1 MKLLLIFI
9 AIGIGLS
16 ACSDGGESIPF
27 PDEKEIQR
35 QDAYDDDQYKEQR
48 LLP

>member
-1 MKLLLIFI
+1 MRLLFIFI
-9 AIGIGLS
+9 AIGFGFS
-16 ACSDGGESIPF
+16 ACDGESVPF

>member
-1 MKLLLIFI
+1 MKLLLIFVV
-9 AIGIGLS
+9 IGFGFT
-16 ACSDGGESIPF
+16 AWDGERIPF

-35 QDAYDDDQYKEQR
+35 QDAYDDDQYKEQE